1 MFSKSKQVAFFEW
14 RDSMEIGQKIKNLRR
29 LKNLTQEELGERTDL
44 SKGYISQI
52 ESNKTSPNMETFLN
66 ILEVLG
72 TSPRDFFDDKQVAK
86 VHYPKSEQLSYCE
99 DEKGYYLQWPVKRSN
114 EFDMEPLLLTLEPH
128 ASYKDF
134 QPSTSDTF
142 VYCLEGSVTL
152 TLGEQQ
158 YTAEKG
164 DALYF
169 KALATHRLSN
179 TSQVSAKLMIVA
191 TSSYL

>member
-1 MFSKSKQVAFFEW
+1 
-14 RDSMEIGQKIKNLRR
+14 MEIGQKIKNLRR

-52 ESNKTSPNMETFLN
+52 ESNK
-66 ILEVLG
+66 

-142 VYCLEGSVTL
+142 VYCLEGAVTL